1 MIDGHALCVD
11 SKLRSGSG
19 SPWLALGAGCGHCLA
34 VFLCRWHQWLTMA
47 QPVLSP
53 VERCPAPF
61 YPRVGLSLQISNGPR
76 SLISSRQASPLLHHL
91 FPSRLRWDLRSV
103 PLRASSTPASLASWL
118 HLAHPALLIPWLPLA
133 EWGSQSPDAETI
145 RRLAQLVSSSQTSFS
160 FDSSQTSLS
169 DSLC

>member
-1 MIDGHALCVD
+1 MLSVRPHLCKD
-11 SKLRSGSG
+11 TAKTRSNHTNSKYDRWPCFVCGQQAQK
-19 SPWLALGAGCGHCLA
+19 WLGESVAGPRAGCGHCLA
-34 VFLCRWHQWLTMA
+34 VFLCRWHQRLTTA

-53 VERCPAPF
+53 LERCPAPF

-118 HLAHPALLIPWLPLA
+118 HLAHPPLLIP
-133 EWGSQSPDAETI
+133 
-145 RRLAQLVSSSQTSFS
+145 
-160 FDSSQTSLS
+160 
-169 DSLC
+169 